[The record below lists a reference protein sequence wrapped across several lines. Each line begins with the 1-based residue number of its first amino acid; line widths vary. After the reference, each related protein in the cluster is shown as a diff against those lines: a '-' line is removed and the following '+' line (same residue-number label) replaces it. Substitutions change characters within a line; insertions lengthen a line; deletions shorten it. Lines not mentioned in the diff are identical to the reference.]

1 MPGMTTD
8 DGPQRRTPEDTAY
21 AANWRTVLLVDAAV
35 GAVVAAVGVVLL
47 FKIPTLGG
55 FLLSGGI
62 VYDVVVA
69 RRARRW
75 ARLRRDAG
83 LQSR

>member
-1 MPGMTTD
+1 MRGIVCRVARD
-8 DGPQRRTPEDTAY
+8 DTAY

-35 GAVVAAVGVVLL
+35 GAVAAAVGMALL
-47 FKIPTLGG
+47 FKIPELGG
-55 FLLSGGI
+55 LLVAGGV
-62 VYDVVVA
+62 VYVMAVV

-83 LQSR
+83 LGNRPSS